1 LNFLCGGRER
11 GWWHTSCAAPGN
23 MDGGETTARQSSAMT
38 AKNGSRKPS
47 RLSTGETIKEGS
59 TGAVDKPSGVA
70 GTRRSA
76 TCVLLRMTRV
86 TCSDLT
92 LRGMWQA
99 RVELTCRLG
108 WLAGPGVVTREMVWQ
123 LSARPDP
130 KQKKLEFKLFK
141 LD

>member
-1 LNFLCGGRER
+1 
-11 GWWHTSCAAPGN
+11 
-23 MDGGETTARQSSAMT
+23 MDGGETTTRRSSAMT

-59 TGAVDKPSGVA
+59 IGAVDKASGVA

-76 TCVLLRMTRV
+76 TCVLLRTARV

-99 RVELTCRLG
+99 RVKLTCGLG
-108 WLAGPGVVTREMVWQ
+108 WLADPGVVTREMVWQ
-123 LSARPDP
+123 LSPRPDP
-130 KQKKLEFKLFK
+130 KQTKIGIQIIQTGLN
-141 LD
+141 